1 MILRK
6 YQMTRNRQERI
17 DIDLDDNVLDPE
29 VLVPGR
35 AFNSEDLTPRVSD
48 FCINC
53 ETTQKIIGKI
63 TIGHSRGSICVK
75 CFKAYQK

>member
-29 VLVPGR
+29 VLVPGESFQFR
-35 AFNSEDLTPRVSD
+35 RSNTKSYVISVL
-48 FCINC
+48 I
-53 ETTQKIIGKI
+53 
-63 TIGHSRGSICVK
+63 VK
-75 CFKAYQK
+75 QHKR